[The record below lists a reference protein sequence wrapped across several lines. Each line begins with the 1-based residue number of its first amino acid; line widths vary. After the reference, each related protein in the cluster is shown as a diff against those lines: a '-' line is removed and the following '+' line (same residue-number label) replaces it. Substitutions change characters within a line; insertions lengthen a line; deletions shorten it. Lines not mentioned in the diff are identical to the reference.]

1 MIQKARPEA
10 GIELVRGKGGDF
22 IVTVDGREIWNK
34 RRMDDEFPRDEQI
47 LEQL

>member
-1 MIQKARPEA
+1 MIQKAHPQA
-10 GIELVRGKGGDF
+10 SIDLKPGKGGDF

-47 LEQL
+47 LDQL